1 MQYPSFDLIS
11 TTPEVN
17 TEHFFILVS
26 VEEVMEWNCHPLIR
40 LTKVVLISG
49 TSKLN
54 VPEVEYTSSLG
65 DDSLV
70 MVQEDVSTPS

>member
-1 MQYPSFDLIS
+1 
-11 TTPEVN
+11 
-17 TEHFFILVS
+17 
-26 VEEVMEWNCHPLIR
+26 MEWNCHPLIR